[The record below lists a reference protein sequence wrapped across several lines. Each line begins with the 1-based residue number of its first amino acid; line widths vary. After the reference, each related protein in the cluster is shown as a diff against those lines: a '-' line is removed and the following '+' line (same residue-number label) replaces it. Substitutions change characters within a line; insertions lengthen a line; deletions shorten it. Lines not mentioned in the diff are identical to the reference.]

1 MKPYELIPRKDVT
14 VGQMTEFNV
23 RLVVIGFQ
31 EMEKPQ
37 SDSPTVAK
45 KSLKLLMVL
54 VTDFEAQ
61 DNPLN
66 IL

>member
-1 MKPYELIPRKDVT
+1 MFCDEPFIGGKPALGD
-14 VGQMTEFNV
+14 
-23 RLVVIGFQ
+23 
-31 EMEKPQ
+31 
-37 SDSPTVAK
+37 
-45 KSLKLLMVL
+45 